1 MKGGRPAARGLE
13 SGNTGLHQPYPI
25 LVAKGSIFGRPIY
38 KFLDAGETATR
49 FYAGFLT
56 KIPAGYNGVG
66 AVTYSGGKLVVRKRE
81 RAGWGFVLEVN
92 TMDELKDADSI
103 RAHYGEPSHMA
114 KAKQLARLDQH
125 CRAFIHLSPFLVVAT
140 TDADGRVDVSPRGDA
155 PGFVAVLDDKTLVV
169 PDRVGN
175 RRADTMLNV
184 TANAHIALLFLVPG
198 INETLRVNGTAR
210 VTVDPAVLAPLA
222 ANGKLPTAAVA
233 S

>member
-1 MKGGRPAARGLE
+1 MRAVREGEREGR
-13 SGNTGLHQPYPI
+13 
-25 LVAKGSIFGRPIY
+25 
-38 KFLDAGETATR
+38 
-49 FYAGFLT
+49 
-56 KIPAGYNGVG
+56 
-66 AVTYSGGKLVVRKRE
+66 
-81 RAGWGFVLEVN
+81 GFVLEVN

-169 PDRVGN
+169 PDRLGN

-184 TANAHIALLFLVPG
+184 TANVHIALLFLVPG
-198 INETLRVNGTAR
+198 INETLRVNGTAC
-210 VTVDPAVLAPLA
+210 VTVDPAVLAALT
-222 ANGKLPTAAVA
+222 ANGKLPAAALVVTAEEVFFHCGKPLIRSDLWNPDRRVERGRFPSLGKILADQIDGGKA
-233 S
+233 EDYDRGIEEQYRTRLY